1 MRKMFLFLVVAL
13 VAAIA
18 TAACGGDGDD
28 TAAPAGTA
36 DTMTMEP
43 GSADVGVVSPAADLR
58 VTLDRLLGEHAVLA
72 MLATQKGFSGDADF
86 KQISAA
92 LDANSV
98 DLSEAIA
105 SVYGEEA
112 GEKFLNGRGLWRDHI
127 EFFVAYTVGL
137 AEKDKAAQE
146 QAVTNLKGY
155 IGAFSTF
162 LADATGLPADALQQS
177 ITEHVNQLKGQ
188 IDAYAAGDYAEAYRF
203 AREAYA
209 HMYMTGDT
217 LAGAIV
223 EQNPDKF
230 SAEGTTE
237 AAVDLRVTLD
247 RLLGEHALLAQFA
260 TQKGFS
266 GDPDFKAIGAAVDEN
281 SVDLS
286 EAIASVYGEEAG
298 EKFLNGRGLWR
309 DHIEFF
315 VAYTVGLAEKDKAA
329 QEQAVTNLKG
339 YIGAFS
345 TFLADATGLPADA
358 LQQSITEHVNQL
370 KGQIDAYAAGD
381 YAESYEL
388 LRAAYDHMIM
398 TGDTLAGGIVTQSP
412 EKFASS

>member
-1 MRKMFLFLVVAL
+1 MFMFMVIAL

-18 TAACGGDGDD
+18 TAACGGDGED
-28 TAAPAGTA
+28 TAAPGGTA
-36 DTMTMEP
+36 DTMTMES
-43 GSADVGVVSPAADLR
+43 GSGEVGVVSPAADLR

-86 KQISAA
+86 KQVSAA

-112 GEKFLNGRGLWRDHI
+112 GDKFLNGRGLWRDHI

-146 QAVTNLKGY
+146 QAVTNLQGY

-162 LADATGLPADALQQS
+162 LADATGLPADALRQS

-188 IDAYAAGDYAEAYRF
+188 IDAYAAGDYQKAYRF

-217 LAGAIV
+217 LA
-223 EQNPDKF
+223 
-230 SAEGTTE
+230 
-237 AAVDLRVTLD
+237 AA
-247 RLLGEHALLAQFA
+247 
-260 TQKGFS
+260 
-266 GDPDFKAIGAAVDEN
+266 
-281 SVDLS
+281 
-286 EAIASVYGEEAG
+286 
-298 EKFLNGRGLWR
+298 
-309 DHIEFF
+309 
-315 VAYTVGLAEKDKAA
+315 
-329 QEQAVTNLKG
+329 
-339 YIGAFS
+339 
-345 TFLADATGLPADA
+345 
-358 LQQSITEHVNQL
+358 
-370 KGQIDAYAAGD
+370 
-381 YAESYEL
+381 
-388 LRAAYDHMIM
+388 M
-398 TGDTLAGGIVTQSP
+398 VTQSP